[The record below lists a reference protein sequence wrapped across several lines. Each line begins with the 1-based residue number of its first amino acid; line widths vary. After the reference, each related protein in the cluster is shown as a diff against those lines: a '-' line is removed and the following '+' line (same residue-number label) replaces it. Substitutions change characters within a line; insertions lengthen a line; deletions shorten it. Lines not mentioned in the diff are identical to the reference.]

1 MGPRNTMVISSST
14 NVTEIY
20 DGSHVSIRTGTKKIK
35 DAFQRA
41 LLTCRLPPRRE
52 STLPRPSPSRQN
64 HRRRPPLPAARSR
77 PAGSRAS
84 AGFNRACSGSANRKR
99 LCTRPERAMC
109 EGKGGRQARG
119 HSRTHHSLQ
128 TRQSKV
134 KMATIIAQQLS
145 AGCVPFRDAP
155 SPRARRGATRAAFP
169 RPSTGP
175 VCHRCA
181 CSALAAA
188 REAGAR
194 ASGFSRPSAAARARI
209 DRRSEHGPAAPTDHA
224 SRTIRD

>member
-1 MGPRNTMVISSST
+1 MT
-14 NVTEIY
+14 
-20 DGSHVSIRTGTKKIK
+20 DGWDVSG
-35 DAFQRA
+35 
-41 LLTCRLPPRRE
+41 
-52 STLPRPSPSRQN
+52 
-64 HRRRPPLPAARSR
+64 RRRTAFAAANEASR
-77 PAGSRAS
+77 K
-84 AGFNRACSGSANRKR
+84 RKR
-99 LCTRPERAMC
+99 LQSTTKKLVKLRFCATVGIFCVVSFSAAELFSAKKSALRTI
-109 EGKGGRQARG
+109 GKESRRNAESRFSAASNRKASRFSNALLAKGVLVVLPPDPG
-119 HSRTHHSLQ
+119 HSSTHHSLQ
-128 TRQSKV
+128 TPPSKV

-155 SPRARRGATRAAFP
+155 SPRARRGASRAAFP

-194 ASGFSRPSAAARARI
+194 ASGSSRPSAAARARI
-209 DRRSEHGPAAPTDHA
+209 DRRSEHGPAAPTDRA